1 MIKCIIVDDEPH
13 AIEVLDHYVKQTPHL
28 QLVASFTNPIEA
40 LQLFGRQKIDLVFLD
55 IQMPEISGIDFI
67 KAIQGKSKVI
77 LTTAYS
83 EFALEGYDLY
93 VVDYLLKPIRL
104 PRFLAAVQKVVEQLN
119 AINETHLHPE
129 IVEGDYIFVKTESK
143 GKLLKINLG
152 DIDFI
157 ESMKNYVAI
166 HRGGQ
171 KTLVYT
177 SMKELEERLPKK
189 QFLRVHKSFII
200 PVSRITRVSNYW
212 HEAATKVPEVTLGFW
227 VIKIAAT
234 TLGETGGDSV
244 TMTLNWVI

>member
-1 MIKCIIVDDEPH
+1 MINCIVVDDEPH
-13 AIEVLDHYVKQTPHL
+13 AIEILDHYVKQTPHL
-28 QLVASFTNPIEA
+28 HLVASFTNPIDA
-40 LQLFGRQKIDLVFLD
+40 LQLMGEQKIDLVFLD

-83 EFALEGYDLY
+83 EFALEGYELS
-93 VVDYLLKPIRL
+93 VVDYLLKPIRF
-104 PRFLAAVQKVVEQLN
+104 PRFLAAVQKVVEQMN
-119 AINETHLHPE
+119 TAIDNSMAAD
-129 IVEGDYIFVKTESK
+129 DYIFVKTESK
-143 GKLLKINLG
+143 GKLLKINLA

-200 PVSRITRVSNYW
+200 SISRITGIEGNLVRLKNVTAEILIGENYKA
-212 HEAATKVPEVTLGFW
+212 ELMEIIRGKM
-227 VIKIAAT
+227 IQ
-234 TLGETGGDSV
+234 
-244 TMTLNWVI
+244 

>member
-1 MIKCIIVDDEPH
+1 
-13 AIEVLDHYVKQTPHL
+13 
-28 QLVASFTNPIEA
+28 
-40 LQLFGRQKIDLVFLD
+40 
-55 IQMPEISGIDFI
+55 MPEISGIDFI

-83 EFALEGYDLY
+83 EFALEGYELY

-104 PRFLAAVQKVVEQLN
+104 PRFLTAVQKAVEQINALN
-119 AINETHLHPE
+119 ESSSHEMEEN
-129 IVEGDYIFVKTESK
+129 DYIFVKTESK
-143 GKLLKINLG
+143 GKLLKINLA

-189 QFLRVHKSFII
+189 QFIRVHKSFII
-200 PVSRITRVSNYW
+200 PISRITGIEGNLVRLKNVT
-212 HEAATKVPEVTLGFW
+212 AEVMIGESYKAELMEI
-227 VIKIAAT
+227 IKGKMIQ
-234 TLGETGGDSV
+234 
-244 TMTLNWVI
+244 

>member
-1 MIKCIIVDDEPH
+1 MMNCIIVDDEPH

-28 QLVASFTNPIEA
+28 HLVASFTNPIGA
-40 LQLFGRQKIDLVFLD
+40 LQLLGEQKIDLVFLD
-55 IQMPEISGIDFI
+55 IQMPEISGIDFV
-67 KAIQGKSKVI
+67 KAIQGKSKII

-83 EFALEGYDLY
+83 EFALEGYELY

-104 PRFLAAVQKVVEQLN
+104 PRFLAAVQKAAEQ
-119 AINETHLHPE
+119 IHPVNEISSKQE
-129 IVEGDYIFVKTESK
+129 IVEDYIFVKTESK

-177 SMKELEERLPKK
+177 TMKDLEERLPKK
-189 QFLRVHKSFII
+189 HFIRVHKSFII
-200 PVSRITRVSNYW
+200 PISRITGIEGNLLRLKNIATEILIGENYKA
-212 HEAATKVPEVTLGFW
+212 ELMEI
-227 VIKIAAT
+227 IKGKMIH
-234 TLGETGGDSV
+234 
-244 TMTLNWVI
+244 

>member
-1 MIKCIIVDDEPH
+1 
-13 AIEVLDHYVKQTPHL
+13 VKQTPHL
-28 QLVASFTNPIEA
+28 HLVASFTNPIEA
-40 LQLFGRQKIDLVFLD
+40 LQLLGEQKIDLVFLD
-55 IQMPEISGIDFI
+55 IQMPEITGIDFI

-104 PRFLAAVQKVVEQLN
+104 PRFLAAVQKAVEQLH
-119 AINETHLHPE
+119 ANEIPSQQ
-129 IVEGDYIFVKTESK
+129 EGIEDDYIFVKTEAK
-143 GKLLKINLG
+143 GKLLKINLS

-166 HRGGQ
+166 HRSGQ

-189 QFLRVHKSFII
+189 QFIRVHKSFII
-200 PVSRITRVSNYW
+200 PVSRITGIEGNLVRLKN
-212 HEAATKVPEVTLGFW
+212 
-227 VIKIAAT
+227 T
-234 TLGETGGDSV
+234 TAEILLGENYKAE
-244 TMTLNWVI
+244 LKFYLI